1 MILFCILGFVF
12 ISIVGTLL
20 HFVYDWSKHNKFL
33 SLFVAVNES
42 TWEHLKLGVIP
53 TFVWALVGL
62 FFGYNNF
69 AIAVFV
75 ALLTIVVLIPTIFYS
90 YTRYT
95 NKPILKI
102 DISTFF
108 LAIGLAMLFAY
119 FIMNANTLPSTLQTA
134 AGIGVVCFAIVF
146 LMFTFT
152 HHACFC
158 SLTPLEKNMVM
169 PDMVKKKKTTKKKN
183 KMVMHNKHKNTKIT
197 IHF

>member
-20 HFVYDWSKHNKFL
+20 HFVYDWSNHNKFL

-53 TFVWALVGL
+53 TFVWALIGL
-62 FFGYNNF
+62 FFGYNNY

-95 NKPILKI
+95 KKLILII
-102 DISTFF
+102 DISSFF

-119 FIMNANTLPSTLQTA
+119 FIMNAKTLPSTLQTA

-146 LMFTFT
+146 LLFTFYPPRMFLFLDPIRKKYG
-152 HHACFC
+152 HAGHGEEEENNKK
-158 SLTPLEKNMVM
+158 EK
-169 PDMVKKKKTTKKKN
+169 
-183 KMVMHNKHKNTKIT
+183 
-197 IHF
+197 